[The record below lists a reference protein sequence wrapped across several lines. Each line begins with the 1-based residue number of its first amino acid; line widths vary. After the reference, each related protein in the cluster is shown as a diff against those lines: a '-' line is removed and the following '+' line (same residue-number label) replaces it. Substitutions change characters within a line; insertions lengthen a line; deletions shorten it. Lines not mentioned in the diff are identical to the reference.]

1 MRILV
6 VNPNTSEEMTR
17 DIAEQAAR
25 YARADTELETVAASW
40 GPRSIEGHYEEH
52 VAAVATLE
60 AIGSRAGSF
69 DAVVIACFGD
79 PGLEA
84 ARELARGPVVGI
96 AEAGMRAATY
106 LGRSFSVVTTLGRT
120 RGRAWD
126 LASTYGVERACR
138 GVHACEIPVLE
149 LETSPDAQER
159 ITRACR
165 EALALDESDVIVL
178 GCAGM
183 ADLCAHISDA
193 IGAPV
198 IDGVAAAVV
207 TVEGLV
213 RLGLRTSGINEY
225 ATPPAKAYTGLL
237 AEFQLGEDPAAGDLS
252 LGSEIGAP
260 APHSL
265 PSERSKR

>member
-1 MRILV
+1 MPAQPRTI
-6 VNPNTSEEMTR
+6 TS
-17 DIAEQAAR
+17 D
-25 YARADTELETVAASW
+25 S
-40 GPRSIEGHYEEH
+40 
-52 VAAVATLE
+52 
-60 AIGSRAGSF
+60 SRASASRQARVIRSCASGDVSSSSTGISHAWTPRQALSTPYV
-69 DAVVIACFGD
+69 DARSQ
-79 PGLEA
+79 
-84 ARELARGPVVGI
+84 ARPRVRP
-96 AEAGMRAATY
+96 
-106 LGRSFSVVTTLGRT
+106 SVVTTLTRT

-159 ITRACR
+159 ITQACR

-183 ADLCAHISDA
+183 ADLCAHISEA

-198 IDGVAAAVV
+198 VDGVAAAVV

-237 AEFQLGEDPAAGDLS
+237 SGFALGQPADAADSNGQRGELS
-252 LGSEIGAP
+252 P
-260 APHSL
+260 
-265 PSERSKR
+265 R